1 MTEST
6 ILFVY
11 QGEWGLPSIDF
22 DCLRALCAVK
32 FTRAPIAIN
41 TKGNPF
47 RSGDGRLPYI
57 QAYKRKIVGY
67 EQIISYLQEQG
78 YTVNDQ
84 LPRNVSN
91 LAEAYESLVF
101 NDLHPYFQYFMFG
114 SPDNIDQSRKLYA
127 NRTPFPLNFYYPA
140 KYMKHADEVMQV
152 FGGFSVHDKIEDH
165 STEMIIIN
173 AKKCVNLL
181 SSKLGKNKY
190 FFGQHYSSL
199 DILVYAYLAILYN
212 ITLPNNP
219 LQVHLQEC
227 PNLVKFIDRITKQH
241 FAAEAYSSKDAKQ
254 KVDGNST
261 ATLTPSEQEFAKT
274 KRKTQILATLFAVV
288 AMTAY
293 ATWMGIVKINAD
305 SYYDD
310 LGYRDDD
317 DGDEG

>member
-1 MTEST
+1 M
-6 ILFVY
+6 
-11 QGEWGLPSIDF
+11 
-22 DCLRALCAVK
+22 
-32 FTRAPIAIN
+32 
-41 TKGNPF
+41 
-47 RSGDGRLPYI
+47 
-57 QAYKRKIVGY
+57 
-67 EQIISYLQEQG
+67 
-78 YTVNDQ
+78 
-84 LPRNVSN
+84 
-91 LAEAYESLVF
+91 
-101 NDLHPYFQYFMFG
+101 
-114 SPDNIDQSRKLYA
+114 
-127 NRTPFPLNFYYPA
+127 
-140 KYMKHADEVMQV
+140 
-152 FGGFSVHDKIEDH
+152 
-165 STEMIIIN
+165 
-173 AKKCVNLL
+173 
-181 SSKLGKNKY
+181 
-190 FFGQHYSSL
+190 
-199 DILVYAYLAILYN
+199 AILYN

-293 ATWMGIVKINAD
+293 ATWMGIVKVSTLTRNFGTVRKLIIFNSCFQINAD